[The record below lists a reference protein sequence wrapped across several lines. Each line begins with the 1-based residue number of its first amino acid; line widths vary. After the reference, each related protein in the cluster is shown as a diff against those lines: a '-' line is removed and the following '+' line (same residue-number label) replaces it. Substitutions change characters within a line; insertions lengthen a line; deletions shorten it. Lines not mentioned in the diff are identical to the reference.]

1 MDIRKVT
8 TIDERVWSA
17 MSNHLAFGGRRSME
31 DIRKAVEESPASN
44 SDDWGCFTEDGRM
57 MAHVN
62 NEHRLTMFDGHEVLT
77 GCIGCVSTFPEY
89 RESGAVRS
97 IFTEYLFPE
106 AYAKGEVFSY
116 LFPFYHN
123 FYRKFCYETCCEIPV
138 YRFPI
143 SALKGRRFG
152 GEAKLWL
159 PGDDM
164 SEHLNVYNGFIRKYN
179 LTHVRSAEEMKGRI
193 HSDPFA
199 SRRYTYL
206 LKNGEKACAYFT
218 FSDERKDGRHCIEVI
233 DAAWLGK
240 EGFDAML
247 GFLARYT
254 ADYEEIIIR
263 MPTDIKL
270 GALIPDGK
278 ALGLTAMNVY
288 MARVINAQKVL
299 ALLKKSEGCEFT
311 IEVTDTQ
318 IPENN
323 GVWHVAGDKAE
334 KTDAAADISVSVTA
348 LGAMALGYIG
358 LDTAEYRDDVKVTAN
373 RAILEKVFVEKPLY
387 LNTADHF

>member
-1 MDIRKVT
+1 MDIRKISA
-8 TIDERVWSA
+8 IDERVWASL
-17 MSNHLAFGGRRSME
+17 SNNLAFGGRRSMD
-31 DIRKAVEESPASN
+31 DIRKAVEENPSSH
-44 SDDWGCFTEDGRM
+44 DDWGCFTDDGKM
-57 MAHVN
+57 MAHVQ
-62 NEHRLTMFDGHEVLT
+62 NEHRYTMFDGHEVYT

-97 IFTEYLFPE
+97 IFTEHLFPD
-106 AYAKGEVFSY
+106 AYANGEVFSY

-143 SALKGRRFG
+143 TALKGRHFYG
-152 GEAKLWL
+152 QAKLWL

-164 SEHLNVYNGFIRKYN
+164 TAHMAVYSGFIRRYN
-179 LTHVRSAEEMKGRI
+179 LTHVRTVEEMKGRI

-206 LKNGEKACAYFT
+206 LSIGEKACAYFT
-218 FSDERKDGRHCIEVI
+218 FCDERKDGRHCIEVV

-240 EGFDAML
+240 EGFDAIL
-247 GFLARYT
+247 GFLSRYT
-254 ADYEEIIIR
+254 ADYEDIIIR

-278 ALGLTAMNVY
+278 ALNLSAMNVY
-288 MARVINAQKVL
+288 MARVINAEKVL
-299 ALLKKSEGCEFT
+299 ALLKKPDGCEFT
-311 IEVTDTQ
+311 IEVLDEQ

-323 GVWHVAGDKAE
+323 GVWHVSGNKAE

-348 LGAMALGYIG
+348 LGAMALGYVA
-358 LDTAEYRDDVKVTAN
+358 LDTAEYRDDVKVYAN
-373 RAILEKVFVEKPLY
+373 REVLEKVFIEKPLY